1 MGKATSNRIQ
11 SFFLRTSP
19 TNDTA
24 LSDAREGL
32 TPRDPLA
39 LLNNGP
45 FQWPR
50 EPDPKVGTS
59 ESGELVFCLKTH
71 GCPVNYKAFDGNKII
86 LDNFMRLPVI
96 LLARAQMTID
106 NRLSY

>member
-1 MGKATSNRIQ
+1 VGKATSSRIQ

-24 LSDAREGL
+24 LSGAREGL
-32 TPRDPLA
+32 LLKGALA

-50 EPDPKVGTS
+50 EPGPQVGTA

-71 GCPVNYKAFDGNKII
+71 GCPLN
-86 LDNFMRLPVI
+86 
-96 LLARAQMTID
+96 
-106 NRLSY
+106 